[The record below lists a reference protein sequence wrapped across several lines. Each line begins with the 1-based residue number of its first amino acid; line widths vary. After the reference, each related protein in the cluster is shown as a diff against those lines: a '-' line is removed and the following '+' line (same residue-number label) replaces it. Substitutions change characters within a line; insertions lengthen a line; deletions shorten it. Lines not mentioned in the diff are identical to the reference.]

1 MGLAVLGKR
10 ECTGNYR
17 RHQFEEESSMEEYLL
32 NKTKDTCDCVEKW
45 STAIFA
51 LLLLVFDELLR
62 VTGSEVKV
70 GLVDIL

>member
-32 NKTKDTCDCVEKW
+32 NKTKDTCDW
-45 STAIFA
+45 
-51 LLLLVFDELLR
+51 
-62 VTGSEVKV
+62 
-70 GLVDIL
+70 VDYSNICIIITCI